1 MATVTF
7 HYEGRKIQAAQGET
21 VLDALLRSGEPVGHG
36 CKAGVCQACLV
47 RVQSGP
53 VPPKAR
59 QGLALPVAEQGGAL
73 SCCLKADEAL
83 DLQPFREEDLPRV
96 AAKVARV
103 RHLSPDVIEVKIAA
117 DLAVRPGQFLRVK
130 SEGIERAYSVA
141 ETTGSLHAFHIRL
154 ISGGQMSALWAQVQP
169 GAALT
174 LQGPFGRSVYD
185 PAHPDRPL
193 LLIGS
198 GTGLAPLWGVL
209 NDALAQGH
217 RGAISLYHG
226 AASSAGLYY
235 RDELEAV
242 VGVHYVPCADEVTDP
257 RDHPGSP
264 LAQALQDHPDLTGY
278 AVYLCGSPGLV
289 NAAQRQC
296 FLAGADMQD
305 IFSDPYV
312 PQGAKA

>member
-1 MATVTF
+1 MTF
-7 HYEGRKIQAAQGET
+7 HFEGRKIQAAQGET
-21 VLDALLRSGEPVGHG
+21 VLDALLRNGEPVGHG

-53 VPPKAR
+53 VPAKAR
-59 QGLALPVAEQGGAL
+59 KGLALPVAQQGGAL

-103 RHLSPDVIEVKIAA
+103 RHLSPDVIEARLEAPLEVC
-117 DLAVRPGQFLRVK
+117 PGQFVRVER
-130 SEGIERAYSVA
+130 EGIERAYSVA

-154 ISGGQMSALWAQVQP
+154 IPGGQMSTLWSQVQP
-169 GAALT
+169 GDTFT

-185 PAHPDRPL
+185 AGQPDRPL

-242 VGVHYVPCADEVTDP
+242 VGLHYVPCADEVTDP
-257 RDHPGSP
+257 RDRPGSP
-264 LAQALQDHPDLTGY
+264 LTHALQDHPDLTGY

-289 NAAQRQC
+289 HAAQKKC

>member
-7 HYEGRKIQAAQGET
+7 HYEGRKIQAAPGET

-47 RVQSGP
+47 RVLSGP
-53 VPPKAR
+53 VPAKAR
-59 QGLALPVAEQGGAL
+59 QGLALPVAQQGGAL
-73 SCCLKADEAL
+73 SCCLKVDEAL
-83 DLQPFREEDLPRV
+83 DILPFREEDLPRV

-103 RHLSPDVIEVKIAA
+103 RHLSPDVIEVRLEAPL
-117 DLAVRPGQFLRVK
+117 DVRPGQFVRVK
-130 SEGIERAYSVA
+130 QEGIERAYSVA
-141 ETTGSLHAFHIRL
+141 ETTGSEHAFHIRL
-154 ISGGQMSALWAQVQP
+154 IPGGQMSALWAQVQP
-169 GAALT
+169 GNLFT

-185 PAHPDRPL
+185 PTHPDRPL

-209 NDALAQGH
+209 NDALARGH

-226 AASSAGLYY
+226 AACSAGLYY
-235 RDELEAV
+235 RDELESV
-242 VGVHYVPCADEVTDP
+242 EGLHYVPCVDEATHP
-257 RDHPGSP
+257 RDRHGSP
-264 LAQALQDHPDLTGY
+264 LTLALQDYPDLTGY

-289 NAAQRQC
+289 HAAQKKC